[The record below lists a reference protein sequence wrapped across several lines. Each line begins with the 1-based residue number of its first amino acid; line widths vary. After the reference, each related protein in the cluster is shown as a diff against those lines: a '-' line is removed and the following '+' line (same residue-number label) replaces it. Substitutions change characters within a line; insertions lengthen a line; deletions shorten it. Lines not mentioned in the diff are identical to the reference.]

1 MTPKTSIPLSPNTYN
16 ALINLALLEDLG
28 AIDINADLS
37 ATSTVE
43 AAIEDQARIIARQQG
58 VVAGIEIAR
67 AVFARLDGN
76 ISFHPQIEDGA
87 LVGADDELIQ
97 VRGQARALLAGERTA
112 LNFLQQL
119 SGVAT
124 MTHRFVTAIADTPT
138 RITDTRKTT
147 PGWRQLQKWAV
158 RLGGGVNHR
167 MGLYDAVLIKENHA
181 AAAGGIGPAIASAR
195 LKIQTPATPI
205 YVEAGTLAEVG
216 EALAEAPDR
225 IMLDN
230 MDNSAMSQA
239 VALIR
244 ATDSTIKIE
253 ATGGYTLDTVREAAL
268 SGVDL
273 ISIGALTHSAA
284 AMDMSMLFA
293 EA

>member
-1 MTPKTSIPLSPNTYN
+1 MTPKTSTLLSPNAYN
-16 ALINLALLEDLG
+16 ELINLALLEDLG

-43 AAIEDQARIIARQQG
+43 ATIEDQARIIARQQG
-58 VVAGIEIAR
+58 VIAGIEIAR
-67 AVFARLDGN
+67 AVFARLDGD
-76 ISFHPQIEDGA
+76 ISFHPQVEDGA
-87 LVGADDELIQ
+87 LVAADDELIQ

-124 MTHRFVTAIADTPT
+124 LTHRFVTAIADT

-181 AAAGGIGPAIASAR
+181 AAAGGIGAAIASAR
-195 LKIQTPATPI
+195 LNIQTPATPI

-216 EALAEAPDR
+216 EALAEAPER